1 MIEARS
7 VASSNESN
15 TPKALYASSAA
26 PMDEP
31 PEVEGTRA
39 GKGLGQADVVFII
52 TRKSILTV
60 TAQPIG
66 AFP

>member
-1 MIEARS
+1 
-7 VASSNESN
+7 
-15 TPKALYASSAA
+15 
-26 PMDEP
+26 MDEP